1 MIEAEGLGV
10 RAGGRMLLRE
20 VDLVLEA
27 GSFTAVLGPNGAG
40 KTTLLRALSGEVA
53 ADAGTVRFG
62 GRKVGAWGA
71 LALARRRAVL
81 AQHSDLA
88 FGLEVGEVVALG
100 RLPHAGTAAARD
112 DRDACRAVRAAF
124 GLEALWHRA
133 FPTLSGGERQ
143 RVQIA
148 RAAAQLWRRGGVQ
161 GGAHGGQALFLDE
174 PAAALDLARQQEAIG
189 FARAMAAA
197 GAAVLAVLHE
207 PNLAAG
213 ADQVVLMRE
222 GRVLAAGPA
231 AQVLTAGA
239 LEACLGVAVEAVPR
253 RAGGIGF
260 LVG

>member
-10 RAGGRMLLRE
+10 RAGGRMVLRE
-20 VDLVLEA
+20 VGLLLEA

-88 FGLEVGEVVALG
+88 FGLEAGEVVALG

-148 RAAAQLWRRGGVQ
+148 RAAAQLWRRD
-161 GGAHGGQALFLDE
+161 GAQGGQALFLDE

-189 FARAMAAA
+189 FARAMAAS

-239 LEACLGVAVEAVPR
+239 LAACLGVAVEAVPR